1 MGFTLIHPRGKAS
14 TFQEENMAEAS
25 VTMPAG
31 ERRLYARK
39 SSGLVRTIGV
49 FGAMV
54 FGVHCISL
62 SSSGLIPFSWV
73 AGVWPGSSIIG
84 VLTVAMFL
92 CLFHAYT
99 YSVIGAAMPRS
110 AADYTLASRV
120 LSAPLAFA
128 ASWTLVIFSAMVAGA
143 LIAWIPKTAI
153 PVFARTIGI
162 IFNNQSMLALADWSP
177 TPTGIIVIGSICTVI
192 TFITMILPT
201 RTILRILEV
210 GFFLGLFAWAILYF
224 QLGTAAPDAF
234 PAAWDRFMG
243 AGSYAA
249 RIELAKANGMVINPN
264 VAIMTLAGLI
274 MGFWIF
280 YGYYIPTFFAGEV
293 KQADTTLIS
302 GSWASLLTTWA
313 IFVVA
318 AILLQRLVPL
328 EWIAAESYLS
338 NVGYSEG
345 PTMPWITFY
354 AAILK
359 PSFPLILIVAVA
371 WVYTLI
377 NLAQTYFFYCS
388 RIIFAWSFDRL
399 IPEKV
404 CYIHPRLHSPIV
416 AIAIITLIAEIGVI
430 DAALGGVMGAQL
442 NFVFFAVA
450 TQLVPVTAVTFFPYL
465 KPDLFE
471 NASAFVRRK
480 LGKVPVITI
489 VGLITLAYLIWMIVA
504 SFLYPAVGGRIGSGT
519 LGTLFGFFLS
529 GILVFY
535 LARFYRLRTEGIDL
549 KWTFQSIPPI

>member
-1 MGFTLIHPRGKAS
+1 
-14 TFQEENMAEAS
+14 MAEMIANDAAS
-25 VTMPAG
+25 G
-31 ERRLYARK
+31 KKLYARK

-84 VLTVAMFL
+84 VLTVAMFF

-99 YSVIGAAMPRS
+99 YAAIGATMPRS
-110 AADYTLASRV
+110 AADYTLASRT

-143 LIAWIPKTAI
+143 LIAWIPSSALPTLFQTMGIVLDNPGMRA
-153 PVFARTIGI
+153 FAE
-162 IFNNQSMLALADWSP
+162 WSASA
-177 TPTGIIVIGSICTVI
+177 TGIITIGTICAVI
-192 TFITMILPT
+192 TFVTMILPT

-210 GFFLGLFAWAILYF
+210 GFFLALLAWVVIYF
-224 QLGTAAPDAF
+224 QLGTAPSDSF

-243 AGSYAA
+243 AGSYAG
-249 RIELAKANGMVINPN
+249 RIELAKANGMITNPN
-264 VAIMTLAGLI
+264 AAIMTLAGLI

-293 KQADTTLIS
+293 KQAENTLIA
-302 GSWASLLTTWA
+302 GSWASLLVTWA

-318 AILLQRLVPL
+318 TLLLQRLVPL

-338 NVGYSEG
+338 QSGYEG
-345 PTMPWITFY
+345 LTMPWIIFY

-359 PSFPLILIVAVA
+359 PSFPLLLIVLIG

-399 IPEKV
+399 VPERV
-404 CYIHPRLHSPIV
+404 CYIHPTLNSPIV
-416 AIAIITLIAEIGVI
+416 AIAIITGIAEVGVI
-430 DAALGGVMGAQL
+430 DAATGGVMGSQL
-442 NFVFFAVA
+442 NFVFFAVC
-450 TQLVPVTAVTFFPYL
+450 TQLVPVLSMTLFPYL

-480 LGKVPVITI
+480 VGKVPVITI
-489 VGLITLAYLIWMIVA
+489 VGSITMLYLLWMIIA
-504 SFLYPAVGGRIGSGT
+504 SFLFPAVGGRIGAGT
-519 LGTLFGFFLS
+519 LGTLAGFIIS
-529 GILVFY
+529 GLVVFY
-535 LARFYRLRTEGIDL
+535 IARAYRMNKEGIDIN
-549 KWTFQSIPPI
+549 WTFQSVPPI

>member
-1 MGFTLIHPRGKAS
+1 
-14 TFQEENMAEAS
+14 MAEMVA
-25 VTMPAG
+25 PAG
-31 ERRLYARK
+31 AQDKKLYARK

-84 VLTVAMFL
+84 VLTVAMFF

-99 YSVIGAAMPRS
+99 YAVIGATMPRS
-110 AADYTLASRV
+110 AADYTLASRT

-143 LIAWIPKTAI
+143 LIAWIPKTAL
-153 PVFARTIGI
+153 PVLFRTMGI
-162 IFNNQSMLALADWSP
+162 VMNNPSFLQFADWSV
-177 TPTGIIVIGSICTVI
+177 TPIGIVLIGTVCAVI
-192 TFITMILPT
+192 TFVTMILPT

-210 GFFLGLFAWAILYF
+210 GFFLGLLAWVVLYF
-224 QLGTAAPDAF
+224 QLGTAAKDAF
-234 PAAWDRFMG
+234 PAAWDNFMG
-243 AGSYAA
+243 AGSYAG
-249 RIELAKANGMVINPN
+249 RIELAKANGMVVNPN
-264 VAIMTLAGLI
+264 VAIMSLAGLI

-293 KQADTTLIS
+293 KQAENTLIA
-302 GSWASLLTTWA
+302 GSWASLLSTWA

-338 NVGYSEG
+338 NAGVADAN
-345 PTMPWITFY
+345 PMPWITFY

-359 PSFPLILIVAVA
+359 PQVLLLWIVAIA
-371 WVYTLI
+371 WVFTLI

-404 CYIHPRLHSPIV
+404 CYIHPTLNSPII
-416 AIAIITLIAEIGVI
+416 AITIITLIAEIGVL
-430 DAALGGVMGAQL
+430 DASGWLWPWSVMGAQL
-442 NFVFFAVA
+442 NFVFFAVC
-450 TQLVPVTAVTFFPYL
+450 TQLVPVLAMTLFPFT

-471 NASAFVRRK
+471 NASAFVKRK
-480 LGKVPVITI
+480 FGKVPVITI
-489 VGLITLAYLIWMIVA
+489 VGAITMAYLLWMIIA
-504 SFLYPAVGGRIGSGT
+504 SFLYPAVGGRIGTGT
-519 LGTLFGFFLS
+519 LGTLAGFVIS
-529 GILVFY
+529 GLIVFY
-535 LARFYRLRTEGIDL
+535 IARAYRMSKEGIDIN
-549 KWTFQSIPPI
+549 WTFQSVPPI

>member
-1 MGFTLIHPRGKAS
+1 
-14 TFQEENMAEAS
+14 MAEMAA
-25 VTMPAG
+25 PAG
-31 ERRLYARK
+31 AQDKKLYARK

-84 VLTVAMFL
+84 VLSVAMFF

-99 YSVIGAAMPRS
+99 YSVIGATMPRS
-110 AADYTLASRV
+110 AADYTMASRT
-120 LSAPLAFA
+120 LNAPLAFA
-128 ASWTLVIFSAMVAGA
+128 ASWTLVIFSAMVAGS
-143 LIAWIPKTAI
+143 LIAWIPKTAL
-153 PVFARTIGI
+153 PVLFRAMGI
-162 IFNNQSMLALADWSP
+162 ISNNEAFSNFASWSSS
-177 TPTGIIVIGSICTVI
+177 TTGIIVIGTICAII

-210 GFFLGLFAWAILYF
+210 GFFLGLIAWAILYF
-224 QLGTAAPDAF
+224 QLGTAAKDAF
-234 PAAWDRFMG
+234 PAAWDKFMG

-249 RIELAKANGMVINPN
+249 RIDLAKANGMVTNPN
-264 VAIMTLAGLI
+264 VAMMTLAGLI

-293 KQADTTLIS
+293 KQAEKTLLA
-302 GSWASLLTTWA
+302 GSWSSLLVTWA

-318 AILLQRLVPL
+318 ALLLQRLVPL

-338 NVGYSEG
+338 NAGVTDAN
-345 PTMPWITFY
+345 PMPWITFY
-354 AAILK
+354 AGILR
-359 PSFPLILIVAVA
+359 PNFILLWVVAFA
-371 WVYTLI
+371 WVFTLI

-404 CYIHPRLHSPIV
+404 CYIHPTLHSPII
-416 AIAIITLIAEIGVI
+416 AITIITLIAEVGVI
-430 DAALGGVMGAQL
+430 DAATGGVMGAQL
-442 NFVFFAVA
+442 NFVFFAVC
-450 TQLVPVTAVTFFPYL
+450 TQLIPVLAITLFPFT

-471 NASAFVRRK
+471 NASAFVKRR
-480 LGKVPVITI
+480 LGKIPVITI
-489 VGLITLAYLIWMIVA
+489 VGGITMAYLLWMIIA
-504 SFLYPAVGGRIGSGT
+504 AFLYPAVGGRIGTGT
-519 LGTLFGFFLS
+519 LLTLAGFVIS
-529 GILVFY
+529 GIIVFY
-535 LARFYRLRTEGIDL
+535 VARWYRLKQEGIDI
-549 KWTFQSIPPI
+549 KWTFESVPPV

>member
-1 MGFTLIHPRGKAS
+1 
-14 TFQEENMAEAS
+14 MAEM
-25 VTMPAG
+25 VLPAG
-31 ERRLYARK
+31 AKGKKLYARK

-54 FGVHCISL
+54 FGIHCISL

-84 VLTVAMFL
+84 VLTVAMFF

-99 YSVIGAAMPRS
+99 YAVIGATMPRS
-110 AADYTLASRV
+110 AADYTLASRT

-143 LIAWIPKTAI
+143 LIAWIPKTAL
-153 PVFARTIGI
+153 PVLFRTMGI
-162 IFNNQSMLALADWSP
+162 VTNNQSFLQFADWSV
-177 TPTGIIVIGSICTVI
+177 TPIGIVLIGTVCAVI
-192 TFITMILPT
+192 TFITMIMPT

-210 GFFLGLFAWAILYF
+210 GFFLGLFAWVILYF
-224 QLGTAAPDAF
+224 QLGTAAGDAF
-234 PAAWDRFMG
+234 PAAWDKFMG
-243 AGSYAA
+243 AGSYAG
-249 RIELAKANGMVINPN
+249 RIDLAKANGMVVNPN
-264 VAIMTLAGLI
+264 VAIMSLAGLI

-293 KQADTTLIS
+293 KQAENTLIA
-302 GSWASLLTTWA
+302 GSWASLIATWA

-338 NVGYSEG
+338 NAGVADAN
-345 PTMPWITFY
+345 PMPWITFY

-359 PSFPLILIVAVA
+359 PQILLLWIVAIA
-371 WVYTLI
+371 WVFTLI

-404 CYIHPRLHSPIV
+404 CYIHPTLNSPII
-416 AIAIITLIAEIGVI
+416 AIAIITLIAEIGVL
-430 DAALGGVMGAQL
+430 DASGWLWPGSVMGAQL
-442 NFVFFAVA
+442 NFVFFAVC
-450 TQLVPVTAVTFFPYL
+450 TQLVPVLAITLFPFT

-471 NASAFVRRK
+471 NASSFVKRK
-480 LGKVPVITI
+480 FGNVPVITV
-489 VGLITLAYLIWMIVA
+489 VGSITMLYLLWMIIA
-504 SFLYPAVGGRIGSGT
+504 SFLFPAVGGRIGTGT
-519 LGTLFGFFLS
+519 LGTLAGFVIS
-529 GILVFY
+529 GLIVFY
-535 LARFYRLRTEGIDL
+535 IARAYRMNKEGIDIN
-549 KWTFQSIPPI
+549 WTFQSVPPI

>member
-1 MGFTLIHPRGKAS
+1 
-14 TFQEENMAEAS
+14 MAEMVA
-25 VTMPAG
+25 PAG
-31 ERRLYARK
+31 AQGKKLYARK

-84 VLTVAMFL
+84 VLTVAMFF

-99 YSVIGAAMPRS
+99 YSVIGATMPRS
-110 AADYTLASRV
+110 AADYTLASRT

-143 LIAWIPKTAI
+143 LIAWIPKTAL
-153 PVFARTIGI
+153 PVLFRTMGI
-162 IFNNQSMLALADWSP
+162 VTNNQSFLQFADWSV
-177 TPTGIIVIGSICTVI
+177 TPTGIVLIGTVCAAI

-210 GFFLGLFAWAILYF
+210 GFFLGLLAWVILYF
-224 QLGTAAPDAF
+224 QLGTAAKDAF
-234 PAAWDRFMG
+234 PAAWDKFMG
-243 AGSYAA
+243 AGSYAG
-249 RIELAKANGMVINPN
+249 RIDLAIENGMVVNPN
-264 VAIMTLAGLI
+264 VAIMSLAGLI

-293 KQADTTLIS
+293 KQAENTLIA
-302 GSWASLLTTWA
+302 GSWASLLATWA

-338 NVGYSEG
+338 NAGVADAN
-345 PTMPWITFY
+345 PMPWITFY

-359 PSFPLILIVAVA
+359 PQILLLWIVAIA
-371 WVYTLI
+371 WVFTLI

-399 IPEKV
+399 VPEKV
-404 CYIHPRLHSPIV
+404 CYIHPTLNSPII
-416 AIAIITLIAEIGVI
+416 AIAIITLIAEIGVL
-430 DAALGGVMGAQL
+430 DASGWLWPGSVMGAQL
-442 NFVFFAVA
+442 NFVFFAVC
-450 TQLVPVTAVTFFPYL
+450 TQLVPVLAMTLFPFT

-471 NASAFVRRK
+471 NASAFVKRK
-480 LGKVPVITI
+480 IGKVPVITI
-489 VGLITLAYLIWMIVA
+489 VGTITMAYLLWMIIA
-504 SFLYPAVGGRIGSGT
+504 SFLFPAVGGRIGAGT
-519 LGTLFGFFLS
+519 LGTLAGFIIS
-529 GILVFY
+529 GLVVFY
-535 LARFYRLRTEGIDL
+535 IARAYRMSKEGIDIN
-549 KWTFQSIPPI
+549 WTFQSVPPI

>member
-1 MGFTLIHPRGKAS
+1 
-14 TFQEENMAEAS
+14 MADMAA
-25 VTMPAG
+25 PAG
-31 ERRLYARK
+31 AKDKKLYARK

-84 VLTVAMFL
+84 VLSVAMFF

-99 YSVIGAAMPRS
+99 YSVIGATMPRS
-110 AADYTLASRV
+110 AADYTMASRT
-120 LSAPLAFA
+120 LNAPLAFA
-128 ASWTLVIFSAMVAGA
+128 ASWTLVIFSAMVAGS
-143 LIAWIPKTAI
+143 LIAWIPKTAL
-153 PVFARTIGI
+153 PVLFRAMGI
-162 IFNNQSMLALADWSP
+162 ITNNTAFTNFASWSS
-177 TPTGIIVIGSICTVI
+177 TKTGIIVIGTICAII

-210 GFFLGLFAWAILYF
+210 GFFLGLLAWAILYF
-224 QLGTAAPDAF
+224 QLGTVAKDAF
-234 PAAWDRFMG
+234 PAAWDKFMG

-249 RIELAKANGMVINPN
+249 RIDLAKANGMIVNPN

-293 KQADTTLIS
+293 KQAEKTLLA
-302 GSWASLLTTWA
+302 GSWSSLLVTWA

-318 AILLQRLVPL
+318 ALLLQRLVPL

-338 NVGYSEG
+338 NAGVTDAN
-345 PTMPWITFY
+345 PMPWITFY
-354 AAILK
+354 AGILR
-359 PSFPLILIVAVA
+359 PNLLLLWIVAIA

-404 CYIHPRLHSPIV
+404 CYIHPTLHSPII
-416 AIAIITLIAEIGVI
+416 AIAIITVIAEIGVI
-430 DAALGGVMGAQL
+430 DAATGGVMGAQL
-442 NFVFFAVA
+442 NFVFFAVC
-450 TQLVPVTAVTFFPYL
+450 TQLVPVLAITLLPFT
-465 KPDLFE
+465 KPDIFE
-471 NASAFVRRK
+471 NASAFVKRR
-480 LGKVPVITI
+480 LGKIPVITI
-489 VGLITLAYLIWMIVA
+489 VGGITMCYLLWMIIA
-504 SFLYPAVGGRIGSGT
+504 SFLYPAVGGRIGTGT
-519 LGTLFGFFLS
+519 LLTLAAFVIS
-529 GILVFY
+529 GIIVFY
-535 LARFYRLRTEGIDL
+535 VARWYRLKQEGIDIN
-549 KWTFQSIPPI
+549 WTFQSVPPV

>member
-1 MGFTLIHPRGKAS
+1 
-14 TFQEENMAEAS
+14 MAQAAG
-25 VTMPAG
+25 TM
-31 ERRLYARK
+31 EDKRLYARK

-84 VLTVAMFL
+84 VLTVAMIL

-99 YSVIGAAMPRS
+99 YSAIGATMPRS
-110 AADYTLASRV
+110 AADYTLASRT

-128 ASWTLVIFSAMVAGA
+128 ASWTLVIFSAMVAGS
-143 LIAWIPKTAI
+143 LIAWIPKTAM
-153 PVFARTIGI
+153 PVLFRTMGI
-162 IFNNQSMLALADWSP
+162 VMENPGFVAFADWSS

-192 TFITMILPT
+192 TFVTMILPT
-201 RTILRILEV
+201 RTILRILEI
-210 GFFLGLFAWAILYF
+210 GFFLGLLAWVILYF
-224 QLGTAAPDAF
+224 QLGAAPAGAF
-234 PAAWDRFMG
+234 PEAWDKFMG
-243 AGSYAA
+243 AGSFAQ
-249 RIELAKANGMVINPN
+249 RIDLAKANGMVVNPN

-302 GSWASLLTTWA
+302 GSWASLIVTWA
-313 IFVVA
+313 IFVVGA
-318 AILLQRLVPL
+318 LLLQRHVPL
-328 EWIAAESYLS
+328 EWLAAESYLS
-338 NVGYSEG
+338 NIGYEG
-345 PTMPWITFY
+345 GAMPWITFY
-354 AAILK
+354 AAILR
-359 PSFPLILIVAVA
+359 PNFILLWIVAIA

-399 IPEKV
+399 IPERV
-404 CYIHPRLHSPIV
+404 CYIHPTLHSPII
-416 AIAIITLIAEIGVI
+416 AIAIITIIAEIGVI
-430 DAALGGVMGAQL
+430 DAATGGVMGAQL
-442 NFVFFAVA
+442 NFVFFAVC
-450 TQLVPVTAVTFFPYL
+450 TQLVPCTAMTLFPFL

-480 LGKVPVITI
+480 IGKVPVITI
-489 VGLITLAYLIWMIVA
+489 VGAITLAYQLWMIIA
-504 SFLYPAVGGRIGSGT
+504 SFLFPAVGGRIGPGT
-519 LGTLFGFFLS
+519 LGTL
-529 GILVFY
+529 LVFVISGLIVFY
-535 LARFYRLRTEGIDL
+535 AARAYRLKSEGVDIN
-549 KWTFQSIPPI
+549 WTFQSIPPV

>member
-1 MGFTLIHPRGKAS
+1 
-14 TFQEENMAEAS
+14 MAEIAAP
-25 VTMPAG
+25 TGAQDKK
-31 ERRLYARK
+31 LYARK

-99 YSVIGAAMPRS
+99 YSVIGATMPRS
-110 AADYTLASRV
+110 AADYTMASRT

-128 ASWTLVIFSAMVAGA
+128 ASWTLVIFSAMVAGS
-143 LIAWIPKTAI
+143 LIAWIPKTAL
-153 PVFARTIGI
+153 PVLFRAMGI
-162 IFNNQSMLALADWSP
+162 IANNPAFTEFASWCV
-177 TPTGIIVIGSICTVI
+177 TTTGIIVVGTICALI

-210 GFFLGLFAWAILYF
+210 GFFLGIIAWVILYF
-224 QLGTAAPDAF
+224 QLGTAGKDAF
-234 PAAWDRFMG
+234 PIAWDKFMG
-243 AGSYAA
+243 AGSYAS
-249 RIELAKANGMVINPN
+249 RIDLAKANGMVTNPN
-264 VAIMTLAGLI
+264 VAMMTLAGLI

-293 KQADTTLIS
+293 KQAEKTLLA
-302 GSWASLLTTWA
+302 GSWSSLLVTWA

-318 AILLQRLVPL
+318 ALLLQRLVPL
-328 EWIAAESYLS
+328 EFIAAESYLS
-338 NVGYSEG
+338 NAGVSEAN
-345 PTMPWITFY
+345 PMPWITFY

-359 PSFPLILIVAVA
+359 PNFLLLWIVAFA

-404 CYIHPRLHSPIV
+404 CYIHPTLHSPII
-416 AIAIITLIAEIGVI
+416 AITIITLIAEVGVI
-430 DAALGGVMGAQL
+430 DAATGGVMGAQL
-442 NFVFFAVA
+442 NFVFFAVC
-450 TQLVPVTAVTFFPYL
+450 TQLIPVLAITLFPFT

-471 NASAFVRRK
+471 NASAFVKRR

-489 VGLITLAYLIWMIVA
+489 VGGITMSYLLWMIIA
-504 SFLYPAVGGRIGSGT
+504 SFLYPAVGGRIGTGT
-519 LGTLFGFFLS
+519 ILTLLGFVIS
-529 GILVFY
+529 GIIVFY
-535 LARFYRLRTEGIDL
+535 VARWYRLKKEGIDI
-549 KWTFQSIPPI
+549 KWTFQSVPPV

>member
-1 MGFTLIHPRGKAS
+1 
-14 TFQEENMAEAS
+14 MAEMVAPTGA
-25 VTMPAG
+25 VDKK
-31 ERRLYARK
+31 LYARK
-39 SSGLVRTIGV
+39 SSGLVRTIGI

-84 VLTVAMFL
+84 VLSVAMFF

-99 YSVIGAAMPRS
+99 YSVIGATMPRS
-110 AADYTLASRV
+110 AADYTMASRT

-128 ASWTLVIFSAMVAGA
+128 ASWTLVIFSAMVAGS

-153 PVFARTIGI
+153 PVLFRAMGI
-162 IFNNQSMLALADWSP
+162 ISNNTAFTNFASWSS
-177 TPTGIIVIGSICTVI
+177 TTTGIIVIGAICTVI

-201 RTILRILEV
+201 RTILRILEI
-210 GFFLGLFAWAILYF
+210 GFVLGLLAWAVLYF
-224 QLGTAAPDAF
+224 QLGTAAKDAF
-234 PAAWDRFMG
+234 PAAWDKFMG
-243 AGSYAA
+243 AGSYEG
-249 RIELAKANGMVINPN
+249 RIALAQANGMVINPN

-293 KQADTTLIS
+293 KQAETTLLA
-302 GSWASLLTTWA
+302 GSWSSLLVTWA

-318 AILLQRLVPL
+318 AVLLQRLVPL

-338 NVGYSEG
+338 NAGVTSAN
-345 PTMPWITFY
+345 PMPWITFY
-354 AAILK
+354 AGILR
-359 PSFPLILIVAVA
+359 PNFILLWIVAIG

-399 IPEKV
+399 IPEQV
-404 CYIHPRLHSPIV
+404 SYIHPTLHSPI
-416 AIAIITLIAEIGVI
+416 IAISIISIIALIGVI
-430 DAALGGVMGAQL
+430 DAATGGVMGAQL
-442 NFVFFAVA
+442 NFVFFAVC
-450 TQLVPVTAVTFFPYL
+450 TQLVPVLAITVMPFT

-471 NASAFVRRK
+471 NASAFVKRK
-480 LGKVPVITI
+480 IGKVPVITI
-489 VGLITLAYLIWMIVA
+489 IGSITMIYLLWMIIA
-504 SFLYPAVGGRIGSGT
+504 SFLFPAVGGRIGVGT
-519 LGTLFGFFLS
+519 LSTLAGFVIS
-529 GILVFY
+529 GIIVFY
-535 LARFYRLRTEGIDL
+535 LARWYRLSREGIDIN
-549 KWTFQSIPPI
+549 WTFQSVPPV